1 MVRMVLRA
9 IALALLA
16 MILAAWAA
24 DVGNNGQKAAPE
36 PEVYFIFA

>member
-1 MVRMVLRA
+1 MVSMVLRA

-16 MILAAWAA
+16 MTLAAWAVDA
-24 DVGNNGQKAAPE
+24 GNNEQKAAPE